1 MSSVNRIILLA
12 AAGGAVAALG
22 ACASLPV
29 TTDVNP
35 NASVT
40 ICHTYAWAQ
49 EHVAAGVQPAA
60 YGNPLNSDRLRAAI
74 ASNLAARG
82 LQPAA
87 NKGTADCVIG
97 YAIGSRIVADD
108 LGGAGWVGYGRGWGL
123 GWGWGPWGYDYPY
136 IHNEGRISVDLF
148 DAHTRNAIWHASVN
162 QNVVDLTGPT
172 AEVKINQ
179 AAAAI
184 FTKFPIVAAPAPM
197 PPPAGARADT

>member
-1 MSSVNRIILLA
+1 MSTVNRFTLLA
-12 AAGGAVAALG
+12 AVGGAVAALG
-22 ACASLPV
+22 ACTSLPV

-35 NASVT
+35 NASAST
-40 ICHTYAWAQ
+40 CHTYAWAQ

-60 YGNPLNSDRLRAAI
+60 YGNPLNADRLRAAI
-74 ASNLAARG
+74 ESNLAARG

-87 NKGTADCVIG
+87 NRASADCVIG

-108 LGGAGWVGYGRGWGL
+108 FGGVGWVGYGRGGY

-136 IHNEGRISVDLF
+136 VHNEGRISVDLF
-148 DAHTRNAIWHASVN
+148 DAHTHTAIWHASVN
-162 QNVVDLTGPT
+162 QNVVDLTGPS
-172 AEVKINQ
+172 AELKINQ

-197 PPPAGARADT
+197 PPPASGRAGT